1 MQPIIRRPD
10 NAIIAP
16 ARRGQHDA
24 PLTTQQA
31 ENARRYAEYVQR
43 RQGIKAP
50 LIQLRRM
57 A

>member
-1 MQPIIRRPD
+1 MKPVIRNAD
-10 NAIIAP
+10 NPIIAP

-24 PLTTQQA
+24 PLTAQQA
-31 ENARRYAEYVQR
+31 ANARRLAEYIQR